1 MPEYLA
7 ACTTSF
13 VELWMELNIMQLSG
27 EKNFG
32 HYWWSSWKWLAL
44 GHDSEELLGDT
55 LGLDEAPP
63 LFVLNIRPI
72 SSKTWIPAYISLQIQ
87 GQPNVYIIIT
97 FPNLSTFFLNYSLAS
112 LHGLIAAHPRGFC
125 VKARTL
131 GGCHKFHPLEATSNP
146 FMAWIYAP
154 PKLHFPLI
162 CLLCISPLSFSYYRA
177 RPMLGSTRDSRCWNV
192 ELRTNLL
199 GELST
204 SDSLNGG
211 GEMDSWWFLD
221 LDPEPTVHI
230 SLQILHNPLS
240 SSSQLFFYSRLWE
253 LVTKEST
260 CIRGKNSNV
269 CLWLMLL
276 KGSRVE

>member
-13 VELWMELNIMQLSG
+13 VELWMELNITQLSG
-27 EKNFG
+27 EINFW

-63 LFVLNIRPI
+63 LFVLDIRPI
-72 SSKTWIPAYISLQIQ
+72 SSKTWIPAYISLQLQ

-112 LHGLIAAHPRGFC
+112 LHGLIAAHPRGLC
-125 VKARTL
+125 IKARTL

-162 CLLCISPLSFSYYRA
+162 CLLFISPLSFSYYRA
-177 RPMLGSTRDSRCWNV
+177 RPMLGSTTDSRCWNV
-192 ELRTNLL
+192 EPRTNLL
-199 GELST
+199 E
-204 SDSLNGG
+204 
-211 GEMDSWWFLD
+211 
-221 LDPEPTVHI
+221 
-230 SLQILHNPLS
+230 
-240 SSSQLFFYSRLWE
+240 
-253 LVTKEST
+253 EST